1 MYFCFM
7 RILKIVFDFYLNS
20 SIHVA
25 LSVYALTW
33 ITLRTFEIS
42 YDENILYFN
51 FYATITG
58 YNFVKYF
65 GLAKFHHRSLA
76 NWLKAIQV
84 FSFFCFLAL
93 GYYAFKL
100 ETKTLLWVGSFGL
113 VTFFYAIPFLPRHF
127 FLDKEKNLRSIS
139 GLKIYVIA
147 IVWVGVTVLLPLLNN
162 NYDLNYDVIT
172 TCIQRFVLVIVLML
186 PFEIRDMQYDSLR
199 LSTIPQSIGVTKTKI
214 IGVLL
219 MAVFFL
225 TEYLKDEASLQKIII
240 HCIITIV
247 TSLFVIFAYKKQGKY
262 YSAFWVEG
270 IPVGWLILLIL
281 LG

>member
-113 VTFFYAIPFLPRHF
+113 LTFFYAIPFLPRHF
-127 FLDKEKNLRSIS
+127 FLDKEKNLRSITDIRI
-139 GLKIYVIA
+139 IYKCINYSKFDN
-147 IVWVGVTVLLPLLNN
+147 ININKSYYNNKNIN
-162 NYDLNYDVIT
+162 NYHSY
-172 TCIQRFVLVIVLML
+172 
-186 PFEIRDMQYDSLR
+186 
-199 LSTIPQSIGVTKTKI
+199 IPKNTLI
-214 IGVLL
+214 IL
-219 MAVFFL
+219 
-225 TEYLKDEASLQKIII
+225 
-240 HCIITIV
+240 
-247 TSLFVIFAYKKQGKY
+247 
-262 YSAFWVEG
+262 
-270 IPVGWLILLIL
+270 
-281 LG
+281 